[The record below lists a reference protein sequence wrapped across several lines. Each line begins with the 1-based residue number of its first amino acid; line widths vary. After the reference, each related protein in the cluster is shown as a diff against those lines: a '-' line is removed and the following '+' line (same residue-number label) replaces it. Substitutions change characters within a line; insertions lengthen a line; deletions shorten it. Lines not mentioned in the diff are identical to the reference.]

1 MSTKLK
7 CSVLKIYSWPVGRKD
22 GDGKGGCQVGQKKEE
37 IAEMLVV
44 LSMMEAEN
52 VQ

>member
-7 CSVLKIYSWPVGRKD
+7 CSVLKIYSRRD